1 MKKVKRPH
9 KKTKVSNQSCP
20 KGKYWVK
27 PHERKRKT
35 KDGKVYIQ
43 KVKGYCCSAHCLYQ
57 KIADEE
63 KILLDHLYF
72 ALTLYGEARGENEKS
87 KYAIAWIIQNRFAKK
102 RGGNSYQAIVLRKSQ
117 FSCWKESDHNHKK
130 LRAPGKDDISDKNS
144 WKKCKSIIE
153 EVRNAPKDK
162 NPIPEVYNYFSGE
175 PKLKWQKKYFDL
187 PGIPHFHFV
196 KLK

>member
-1 MKKVKRPH
+1 MTGKEIIDD
-9 KKTKVSNQSCP
+9 QCCP
-20 KGKYWVK
+20 KGKYWVR
-27 PHERKRKT
+27 PHERKRIT
-35 KDGKVYIQ
+35 KNGKEYIQ
-43 KVKGYCCSAHCLYQ
+43 KVKGYCCSSHCIYQ

-63 KILLDHLYF
+63 KIPLDHLYF
-72 ALTLYGEARGENEKS
+72 ALTLYGEARGENDKS
-87 KYAIAWIIQNRFAKK
+87 KYAIAWIIQNRFVKK

-117 FSCWKESDHNHKK
+117 FSCWKESDPNHKK

-144 WKKCKSIIE
+144 WQKCKSIIE

-187 PGIPHFHFV
+187 PHVLHFHFV
-196 KLK
+196 KFK